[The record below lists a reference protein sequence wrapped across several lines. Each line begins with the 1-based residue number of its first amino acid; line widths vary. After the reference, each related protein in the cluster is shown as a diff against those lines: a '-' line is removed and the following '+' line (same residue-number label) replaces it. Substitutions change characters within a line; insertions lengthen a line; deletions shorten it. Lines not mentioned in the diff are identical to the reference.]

1 MPMFFRWARWAI
13 PQYNAGCGHEIAF
26 EGDIVVSDIVVSPY
40 TRTSGRRIG
49 RRLVTRVT
57 A

>member
-26 EGDIVVSDIVVSPY
+26 EGDIVVSLY
-40 TRTSGRRIG
+40 TRKAGRRIG